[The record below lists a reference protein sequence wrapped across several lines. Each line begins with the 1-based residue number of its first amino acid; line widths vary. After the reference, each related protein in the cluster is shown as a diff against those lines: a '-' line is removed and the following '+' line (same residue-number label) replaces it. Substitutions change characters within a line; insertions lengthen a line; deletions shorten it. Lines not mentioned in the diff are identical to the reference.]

1 MDEAEFAARLRAKVC
16 ICCAHALN
24 EHPPDAR
31 CAQGLPVPSAA
42 GSESGFSQ
50 PAPNTPK
57 SIAAQ
62 RAAIAANPFA
72 GSPRG
77 SPRARDAAAWGEPQQ
92 PPPAAT
98 AAHVPPAA
106 AAAHVPR
113 SALTGEAVVTRWT
126 VEELSAV
133 GEAMLASE
141 AGDGGQAHLAR
152 KYRFVNAAAGELKLA
167 DVPQLLEEYGALV
180 QRHEALLRGVALMLE
195 SSPSGPDRPS
205 HGVLPTSASLETLA
219 APDLISLH

>member
-1 MDEAEFAARLRAKVC
+1 MSSRLTHARG
-16 ICCAHALN
+16 
-24 EHPPDAR
+24 
-31 CAQGLPVPSAA
+31 AQGLPVPSAA

-62 RAAIAANPFA
+62 RAAGAANPFA
-72 GSPRG
+72 SSPRG

-92 PPPAAT
+92 PPPAA
-98 AAHVPPAA
+98 AA
-106 AAAHVPR
+106 AQAPR
-113 SALTGEAVVTRWT
+113 GALTGEAVVTRWT

-141 AGDGGQAHLAR
+141 AGDGGGPAHLAR

-167 DVPQLLEEYGALV
+167 DVPQLLDEYGALV

-195 SSPSGPDRPS
+195 SSPGGPQQPS
-205 HGVLPTSASLETLA
+205 APADGAAGRNGGTLPTSASLETLA